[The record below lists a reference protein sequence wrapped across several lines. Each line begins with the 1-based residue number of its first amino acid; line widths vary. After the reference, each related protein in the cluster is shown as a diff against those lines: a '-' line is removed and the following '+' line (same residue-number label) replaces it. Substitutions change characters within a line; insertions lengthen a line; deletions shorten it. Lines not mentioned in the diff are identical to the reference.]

1 MRNMFLAIAAVLFS
15 TLLPVTAAA
24 DDDKDEDVI
33 FILIDKIGMP
43 GQPIKRS
50 MDIVPVECV
59 YYGIDRTVNITYLED
74 IGSVSVTVTNRFTGE
89 TFVEFCDSSE
99 GTSVIQTTGSA
110 GDYHIFIEA
119 EGGIMYEGD
128 FHVE

>member
-1 MRNMFLAIAAVLFS
+1 MFAKKSTYEKQVLGIA
-15 TLLPVTAAA
+15 
-24 DDDKDEDVI
+24 
-33 FILIDKIGMP
+33 MP

-50 MDIVPVECV
+50 MDTVPVECV
-59 YYGIDRTVNITYLED
+59 YYSMDQTVSITYLED

-89 TFVEFCDSSE
+89 TFAGFCDSSE
-99 GTSVIQTTGSA
+99 GTSVIQTTGAA

-119 EGGIMYEGD
+119 EGGMMYEGD

>member
-1 MRNMFLAIAAVLFS
+1 MKKFLTFISILFLTCTMLSAAPFV
-15 TLLPVTAAA
+15 
-24 DDDKDEDVI
+24 VI
-33 FILIDKIGMP
+33 VIRMEPSITKT
-43 GQPIKRS
+43 QPRS
-50 MDIVPVECV
+50 AGLVPVECL
-59 YYGIDRTVNITYLED
+59 YNGMDQTVNITYLED

-99 GTSVIQTTGSA
+99 GTSVIQTTGAA

>member
-1 MRNMFLAIAAVLFS
+1 MKKFLTFISILFLTCTMLSAAPFV
-15 TLLPVTAAA
+15 
-24 DDDKDEDVI
+24 VI
-33 FILIDKIGMP
+33 RMEPSITKT
-43 GQPIKRS
+43 QPRS
-50 MDIVPVECV
+50 AGLVPVECL
-59 YYGIDRTVNITYLED
+59 YNGMDQTVNITYLED

-99 GTSVIQTTGSA
+99 GTSVIQTTGAA

-119 EGGIMYEGD
+119 AGGRMYEGD

>member
-1 MRNMFLAIAAVLFS
+1 MLSAAPFV
-15 TLLPVTAAA
+15 
-24 DDDKDEDVI
+24 VI
-33 FILIDKIGMP
+33 VIRMEPSITKT
-43 GQPIKRS
+43 QPRS
-50 MDIVPVECV
+50 AGLVPVECL
-59 YYGIDRTVNITYLED
+59 YNGMDQTVNITY
-74 IGSVSVTVTNRFTGE
+74 SVTVTNRFTGE
-89 TFVEFCDSSE
+89 AFAGFCDSSE

>member
-1 MRNMFLAIAAVLFS
+1 MKKFLTFISILFLTCTMLSAAPFV
-15 TLLPVTAAA
+15 
-24 DDDKDEDVI
+24 VI
-33 FILIDKIGMP
+33 VIRMEPSITKT
-43 GQPIKRS
+43 QPRS
-50 MDIVPVECV
+50 AGLVPVECL
-59 YYGIDRTVNITYLED
+59 YNGLDQTVSITYLED

-119 EGGIMYEGD
+119 EGGMMYEGD
-128 FHVE
+128 FCVE